1 MVATTAAAAIH
12 SDEDSAKRRQILDGA
27 RAVFLEFGFDGAS
40 MGEIARAAG
49 VSYDVRKAFPYNG
62 YETYD
67 FEVPTLTE
75 ADCYA
80 RFKLRIAEMHESLKI
95 VKQCL
100 DRMPEGPIRT
110 PVPRYPHF
118 RVEPG
123 EIFFHTENPRG
134 DYALY
139 MISKGGTEPYRMRLR
154 SPCLCNLMA
163 LKPMLRGGASDEE
176 LRDAIAAVWRARED
190 RYSEIRTAETAA
202 RPKVEM
208 SYIGG

>member
-1 MVATTAAAAIH
+1 MYSSGITVLDAIRSSEEIVGNRPLEQALRTAGQQIAEGTGRWPRAEQRGAFSEARGIVL
-12 SDEDSAKRRQILDGA
+12 ELVPLLELARR
-27 RAVFLEFGFDGAS
+27 AS
-40 MGEIARAAG
+40 LLP
-49 VSYDVRKAFPYNG
+49 V
-62 YETYD
+62 
-67 FEVPTLTE
+67 
-75 ADCYA
+75 
-80 RFKLRIAEMHESLKI
+80 EMHESLKI

-118 RVEPG
+118 RVDPG

-163 LKPMLRGGASDEE
+163 LKPMLRDSYLA
-176 LRDAIAAVWRARED
+176 DAVVILGSLDIILGEVD
-190 RYSEIRTAETAA
+190 R
-202 RPKVEM
+202 
-208 SYIGG
+208 